1 MTQLSGKDLD
11 IAVGLAN
18 GWTIKPDE
26 FNSGR
31 WILPDGSQ
39 GMLVDVYRPSEL
51 WMHGGPLIEDTGI
64 TLLYWGDQGKPFP
77 WEAQKGGEGHYIDQ
91 YPEDAI
97 GGNTALEA
105 ACRAY
110 VEIKGQPE

>member
-18 GWTIKPDE
+18 GWAIKPDE

-39 GMLVDVYRPSEL
+39 GMLVDVYKPSSL
-51 WMHGGPLIEDTGI
+51 WMHCGPIVDGFDVPAHQRWLDMVCS
-64 TLLYWGDQGKPFP
+64 
-77 WEAQKGGEGHYIDQ
+77 GEK
-91 YPEDAI
+91 
-97 GGNTALEA
+97 ALVS
-105 ACRAY
+105 ACRIY
-110 VEIKGQPE
+110 VAMRGGT

>member
-18 GWTIKPDE
+18 GWTIRPDE

-39 GMLVDVYRPSEL
+39 GMLVDVYRPSLL
-51 WMHGGPLIEDTGI
+51 WMHGGPLIDSEFIELSAGGSDWWATAGSR
-64 TLLYWGDQGKPFP
+64 
-77 WEAQKGGEGHYIDQ
+77 WEARGS
-91 YPEDAI
+91 
-97 GGNTALEA
+97 TALEA
-105 ACRAY
+105 ICRAY
-110 VEIKGQPE
+110 VMMKGQQ

>member
-18 GWTIKPDE
+18 GWTIKPDK

-39 GMLVDVYRPSEL
+39 GMLVDVYRPSSL
-51 WMHGGPLIEDTGI
+51 WMHGGPLIEEAHIDV
-64 TLLYWGDQGKPFP
+64 LWWGSWGEPDA
-77 WEAQKGGEGHYIDQ
+77 WEAQTSSEASHYIDQ
-91 YPEDAI
+91 YPGDAI
-97 GGNTALEA
+97 GGATPLEA
-105 ACRAY
+105 ICRAY
-110 VEIKGQPE
+110 VMMKAVQ

>member
-18 GWTIKPDE
+18 GWTIRPDE

-39 GMLVDVYRPSEL
+39 GMLVDVYRPSSL
-51 WMHGGPLIEDTGI
+51 WMHGGPLIESVRISVEPHESIFGGRLEWYAERDGLSGI
-64 TLLYWGDQGKPFP
+64 GS
-77 WEAQKGGEGHYIDQ
+77 
-91 YPEDAI
+91 
-97 GGNTALEA
+97 TALEA
-105 ACRAY
+105 ICRR
-110 VEIKGQPE
+110 VVMMKGQQ